1 MSHVRVIAGLGN
13 PGSRYEETRH
23 NVGFLLV
30 DELARRHGRSEWRDK
45 FGSRIC
51 DASLDEAPVTLVKP
65 QSFMNRSGG
74 PLSEMLGF
82 YKIPTPEL
90 VVVHDEIDLP
100 LGTMRIK
107 SGGGD
112 GGHNGIRSIVSAL
125 GKDFTRIRLGVGRPQ
140 VRGADGR
147 SLGTNGPSVSD
158 WVLGRFGAEEKA
170 QLEAMIE
177 RGVEACIELCRSGLI
192 ASQNKFNS

>member
-13 PGSRYEETRH
+13 PGSRYEATRH

-30 DELARRHGRSEWRDK
+30 DELARRHGKSEWRDK
-45 FGSRIC
+45 FGARIC
-51 DASLDEAPVTLVKP
+51 EASLEEATVTLVKP

-74 PLSEMLGF
+74 PLGEMLGF
-82 YKIPTPEL
+82 YKIPATEL

-100 LGTMRIK
+100 MGTIRIK

-112 GGHNGIRSIVSAL
+112 GGHNGIRSIVAAL
-125 GKDFTRIRLGVGRPQ
+125 GKDFTRVRLGVGRPQ
-140 VRGADGR
+140 VEGRGPGA
-147 SLGTNGPSVSD
+147 NGPSVSD
-158 WVLGRFGAEEKA
+158 WVLGRFGADERA

-177 RGVEACIELCRSGLI
+177 RGVEACMELCRSGLV